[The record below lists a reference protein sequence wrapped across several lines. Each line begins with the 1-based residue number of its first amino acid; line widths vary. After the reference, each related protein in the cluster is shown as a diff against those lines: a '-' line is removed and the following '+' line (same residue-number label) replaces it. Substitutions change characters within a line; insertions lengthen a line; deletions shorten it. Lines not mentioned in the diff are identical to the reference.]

1 MAGEKIG
8 GTLGVSILTRGGHRF
23 PAGRLGPPSNPPRE
37 LAAAARYL
45 IRLQEPS
52 HGLSG
57 ENEPQFPIFPAK
69 CGSATSPVLKIG
81 SSQEFRRAESLV
93 LLAFTVS
100 TRDMRSRRIV
110 SAQY

>member
-1 MAGEKIG
+1 MAGEKKGG

-69 CGSATSPVLKIG
+69 RGSATSPATENREIVGVLERG
-81 SSQEFRRAESLV
+81 AMHRAAPVAREKGV
-93 LLAFTVS
+93 GA
-100 TRDMRSRRIV
+100 
-110 SAQY
+110 